1 MMPRRA
7 LTHITDFQWFAAVAD
22 YELGNKSGRQIA
34 SDLGISPA
42 TVSRRMKLWG
52 AKKGSRV
59 NENIED
65 LVAVLDRKVRYAA
78 RMRVQDS
85 IRRREIAE
93 ANMQAVGAMVAALIA
108 ADREGDLTLASPVI
122 DRMKEAVGVR
132 RSRRS
137 KT

>member
-1 MMPRRA
+1 MPRRD
-7 LTHITDFQWFAAVAD
+7 LSHITEVQWLAAVAD

-34 SDLGISPA
+34 RDLGISPA
-42 TVSRRMKLWG
+42 TVSRRMKLCG
-52 AKKGSRV
+52 AKKSSRV
-59 NENIED
+59 SENIED
-65 LVAVLDRKVRYAA
+65 LVAVLDRKARFAA
-78 RMRVQDS
+78 RMMVKDS
-85 IRRREIAE
+85 KRRREIAE

-122 DRMKEAVGVR
+122 DRMNEAVGVG